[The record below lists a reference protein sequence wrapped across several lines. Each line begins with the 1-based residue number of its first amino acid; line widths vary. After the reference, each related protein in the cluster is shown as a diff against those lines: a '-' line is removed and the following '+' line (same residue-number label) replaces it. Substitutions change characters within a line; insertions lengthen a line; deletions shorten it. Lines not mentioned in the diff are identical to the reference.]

1 MTANINVD
9 NADNTIIAG
18 RDVVINQLPNK
29 SGSVENI
36 DHLGKSSFWLS
47 AVNISAVCG
56 MIYNSGSKPGAG
68 RSTQGAPVNIQGGVS
83 P

>member
-36 DHLGKSSFWLS
+36 DHLGKSSF
-47 AVNISAVCG
+47 
-56 MIYNSGSKPGAG
+56 
-68 RSTQGAPVNIQGGVS
+68 
-83 P
+83 